1 MLATQNVPAAIRGE
15 ALKLRARTHEARG
28 DREAAIAD
36 LDRAV
41 LQVPHDARAFNE
53 LGISEAQ
60 TTNLAIVAPGIAEAL
75 LATAIG
81 LVAAIP
87 AVVIYNF
94 LARAITGYR
103 QNLADASAAIE
114 RLASRDLDV
123 RRAVR
128 LPAAQRGERAGASL
142 VKLG

>member
-1 MLATQNVPAAIRGE
+1 M
-15 ALKLRARTHEARG
+15 
-28 DREAAIAD
+28 
-36 LDRAV
+36 
-41 LQVPHDARAFNE
+41 
-53 LGISEAQ
+53 
-60 TTNLAIVAPGIAEAL
+60 
-75 LATAIG
+75 
-81 LVAAIP
+81 AAIP
-87 AVVIYNF
+87 AVVIYNV

-128 LPAAQRGERAGASL
+128 HPAAQRGERGGASV